1 MPKIAKKKKVNQS
14 SALWTRNKNDI
25 KKEEYESFY
34 NQSGLNYDKP
44 WKVFHNKNE
53 GTINFTNLIFIP
65 TEKPFDLLHADK
77 KVNLKLYVKKVFI
90 TDNCENLLPKYLRF
104 LTGII
109 DSEDIS
115 LNISREMLQNDP
127 VLAKIKNNIVKK
139 VLSELSKEIKNN
151 KEEYTKFWK
160 NFGPTLKEGI
170 HEDFN
175 NKENILKLSMFYS
188 STQKNLT
195 TLNEYIDRMQ
205 KNLKEIFYISGDNK
219 DSLIKS
225 PQMENFI
232 KNNIEVLFFTDPIDE
247 FWLPNLDNFN
257 NIKFKSITK
266 GDIDIKQ
273 TSSDKNK
280 NES

>member
-1 MPKIAKKKKVNQS
+1 MISP
-14 SALWTRNKNDI
+14 
-25 KKEEYESFY
+25 ES
-34 NQSGLNYDKP
+34 
-44 WKVFHNKNE
+44 FHNKNE

-195 TLNEYIDRMQ
+195 TINEYIDRMQ
-205 KNLKEIFYISGDNK
+205 KNQKEIFYISGDNK

-225 PQMENFI
+225 SNG
-232 KNNIEVLFFTDPIDE
+232 E
-247 FWLPNLDNFN
+247 FY
-257 NIKFKSITK
+257 
-266 GDIDIKQ
+266 
-273 TSSDKNK
+273 
-280 NES
+280 